1 MTHSPL
7 PDAVALVAAVL
18 LVIGGLA
25 ALLGACGMLR
35 FRDFYERMH
44 PATLG
49 ATLGAGCIL
58 LSSMLVSTAVLGRP
72 VIHELVIV
80 VFLVVTAPV
89 SAITLMRAAR
99 SRTRTPPA
107 DGGS

>member
-1 MTHSPL
+1 MNEAAL
-7 PDAVALVAAVL
+7 PDAVALAAAVL
-18 LVIGGLA
+18 LIIGGLA

-35 FRDFYERMH
+35 LRDFYQRMH

-49 ATLGAGCIL
+49 ATLGAGCML
-58 LSSMLVSTAVLGRP
+58 LSSVLVSTAALGRP
-72 VIHELVIV
+72 VIHEIVIV

-99 SRTRTPPA
+99 SRTRTPPTE
-107 DGGS
+107 GGN